1 MDCSLL
7 GECSVRA
14 SHQKSYLKLLIF
26 TNLNSSVLVEGKE
39 VAGNRVDADVQIGL
53 DGLAVVLLDLG
64 EQLQDL
70 TGQVGIVD
78 GDGEVLLSKSEN
90 Q

>member
-1 MDCSLL
+1 LDCGLL

-14 SHQKSYLKLLIF
+14 SHQESYLKLLIF
-26 TNLNSSVLVEGKE
+26 TYLNTSVLVEGKE
-39 VAGNRVDADVQIGL
+39 VAGKRVDADVQICL

-78 GDGEVLLSKSEN
+78 GNGEVFLSKSEN